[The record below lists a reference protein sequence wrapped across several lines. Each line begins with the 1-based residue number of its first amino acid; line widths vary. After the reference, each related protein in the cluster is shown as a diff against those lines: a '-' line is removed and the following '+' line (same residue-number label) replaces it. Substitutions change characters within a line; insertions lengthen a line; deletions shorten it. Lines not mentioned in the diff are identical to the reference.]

1 MKRMFL
7 GMLATETNTFSPVP
21 TGPNVW
27 KDTLLV
33 RRSDPRDQDPPAV
46 RGARALLG
54 KSASERGWE
63 VVEGCD
69 DCEGDILT
77 RVRGQG
83 YSPSLF
89 SGVGIDPERKHIL
102 VVKST
107 QHFHAGFAPFSKQ
120 VLYAG
125 DLGALPGDMTAIPL
139 RRADTRRLWPLV
151 ADPFNG
157 S

>member
-1 MKRMFL
+1 MRRMFV

-21 TGPNVW
+21 TGRNIW
-27 KDTLLV
+27 KETLLV

-46 RGARALLG
+46 RGAR
-54 KSASERGWE
+54 
-63 VVEGCD
+63 
-69 DCEGDILT
+69 
-77 RVRGQG
+77 RGQG
-83 YSPSLF
+83 YSPSIF

-107 QHFHAGFAPFSKQ
+107 QHFHASFAPISRQ

-139 RRADTRRLWPLV
+139 RHADTRHLWPFV
-151 ADPFNG
+151 KDPFA

>member
-27 KDTLLV
+27 KEMMLV
-33 RRSDPRDQDPPAV
+33 RRSDPLDQDPPAV
-46 RGARALLG
+46 RVARALL
-54 KSASERGWE
+54 
-63 VVEGCD
+63 
-69 DCEGDILT
+69 
-77 RVRGQG
+77 
-83 YSPSLF
+83 
-89 SGVGIDPERKHIL
+89 ERKHIL

-107 QHFHAGFAPFSKQ
+107 QHFHAGFAPISKQ

-139 RRADTRRLWPLV
+139 RRADTGRLWPLV
-151 ADPFNG
+151 EDPFT